1 MAVSL
6 TDFDKESY
14 MKRFACALA
23 RSTSSLL
30 MGAMVIAAGTAMAQ
44 DINPRVIRFGFG
56 NPEISPSGQGVK
68 HFAELVDKKSGG
80 KMKVR
85 LFGGAVL
92 GADMAMQTAL
102 TAGTQEMMV
111 GSTATLVGMVKE
123 FGILDLPFVFQ
134 TPEEA
139 YAVVDGPIGQKLTS
153 KLPAVGLVGV
163 AFWDN
168 GFRNLTNSKRAVA
181 KMEDMDGIKL
191 RVMQNPV
198 YLEFF
203 KELGASPVPM
213 PWSEV
218 FTALETRT
226 VDGQEN
232 PAPTIDTAKL
242 YEVQKYLSLT
252 RHAYAAHLVMASKK
266 WWDTLTKDEQ
276 RVITEAVIE
285 TRPFQRKLNNEAD
298 SKSIATLKEKGMTVT
313 SIPPAEL
320 QRMSDKVRPVVEK
333 FAANFDSNLAK
344 EMFAQVESMRKK

>member
-1 MAVSL
+1 MRFSLRTLASCISVLAVC
-6 TDFDKESY
+6 T
-14 MKRFACALA
+14 
-23 RSTSSLL
+23 
-30 MGAMVIAAGTAMAQ
+30 IAAASGSVAAQ
-44 DINPRVIRFGFG
+44 DIHQRVIRFGFG
-56 NPEISPSGQGVK
+56 NPDSSPSGQGVK

-85 LFGGAVL
+85 MFGGAVL

-111 GSTATLVGMVKE
+111 GSTATLVGMAKE

-139 YAVVDGPIGQKLTS
+139 YAVVDGPVGKKLTA
-153 KLPAVGLVGV
+153 KLPSVGLVGI

-168 GFRNLTNSKRAVA
+168 GFRNMTNSKRVVA

-198 YLEFF
+198 YLDFF

-218 FTALETRT
+218 FSALETRT

-276 RVITEAVIE
+276 RIITEAVIE
-285 TRPFQRKLNNEAD
+285 TRPYQRKLNNDAD
-298 SKSIATLKEKGMTVT
+298 SKSIATLKEKGMVVTV
-313 SIPPAEL
+313 IPPAEL

-333 FAANFDSNLAK
+333 FAATSDPALAK
-344 EMFAQVESMRKK
+344 EMFSQVEATRKKK

>member
-1 MAVSL
+1 MKQLSWLATSRSFAVMTSCL
-6 TDFDKESY
+6 
-14 MKRFACALA
+14 LA
-23 RSTSSLL
+23 FVAG
-30 MGAMVIAAGTAMAQ
+30 GASAQ
-44 DINPRVIRFGFG
+44 DVKERTIRFGFG
-56 NPEISPSGQGVK
+56 NPESSPSGQGVK
-68 HFAELVDKKSGG
+68 RFAELVDKKSGG
-80 KMKVR
+80 KIKVR
-85 LFGGAVL
+85 LFGNAIL

-123 FGILDLPFVFQ
+123 FGILDLPFVFR

-139 YAVVDGPIGQKLTS
+139 YAVVDGPIGQTLTG
-153 KLPAVGLVGV
+153 KLPAVGLVGI

-168 GFRNLTNSKRAVA
+168 GFRNLTNSKHAVA
-181 KMEDMDGIKL
+181 KMEDLSGIKL

-203 KELGASPVPM
+203 KDLGASPVPM

-218 FTALETRT
+218 FSALETRA

-266 WWDTLTKDEQ
+266 WWDTLSKDEQ
-276 RVITEAVIE
+276 RIITEAVIE
-285 TRPFQRKLNNEAD
+285 TRPFQRQVNND
-298 SKSIATLKEKGMTVT
+298 SDGKSIAALKEKGMTVT
-313 SIPPAEL
+313 TIPPAEL
-320 QRMSDKVRPVVEK
+320 QRMSDKVRPTVEK
-333 FAANFDSNLAK
+333 FAANFDSALAK
-344 EMFAQVESMRKK
+344 QMFEQVESMRKKP

>member
-1 MAVSL
+1 MKLPIRALSRTASLAAAVVL
-6 TDFDKESY
+6 
-14 MKRFACALA
+14 
-23 RSTSSLL
+23 
-30 MGAMVIAAGTAMAQ
+30 AMAGSLASAQ
-44 DINPRVIRFGFG
+44 DVSSRVIRFGFG
-56 NPEISPSGQGVK
+56 NPESSPSGQGVK

-85 LFGGAVL
+85 LFGGAQL

-102 TAGTQEMMV
+102 AAGTQEMMV

-139 YAVVDGPIGQKLTS
+139 YAVVDGPIGSKLTA
-153 KLPAVGLVGV
+153 KLPAVGLIGV

-181 KMEDMDGIKL
+181 KMEDLQGIKL

-218 FTALETRT
+218 FGALETKA

-242 YEVQKYLSLT
+242 YEVQKYLSIT

-266 WWDTLTKDEQ
+266 WWDTLSKDEQ
-276 RVITEAVIE
+276 RIISESVVE
-285 TRPFQRKLNNEAD
+285 TRAFQRKLNNEAD
-298 SKSIATLKEKGMTVT
+298 GKSIADLKTKGMTVT
-313 SIPPAEL
+313 TIAPAEL
-320 QRMSDKVRPVVEK
+320 QRMSDKVRPVVDK
-333 FAANFDSNLAK
+333 FAANFDAALAK
-344 EMFAQVESMRKK
+344 EMFSQVESMRKK

>member
-1 MAVSL
+1 VKSPTRAFSGRTAGLLAAILLAFTAV
-6 TDFDKESY
+6 
-14 MKRFACALA
+14 A
-23 RSTSSLL
+23 SS
-30 MGAMVIAAGTAMAQ
+30 AQ
-44 DINPRVIRFGFG
+44 DVNTRTIRFGFG
-56 NPEISPSGQGVK
+56 NPESSPSGQGVK
-68 HFAELVDKKSGG
+68 HFAELVEKKSGG

-85 LFGGAVL
+85 LFPGAVL
-92 GADMAMQTAL
+92 GADMAMQTSL

-139 YAVVDGPIGQKLTS
+139 YAVVDGPIGAKLTA

-168 GFRNLTNSKRAVA
+168 GFRNLTNSKRPVA

-203 KELGASPVPM
+203 KELGANPVPM

-218 FTALETRT
+218 FGALETRA

-276 RVITEAVIE
+276 RIITEAAVE
-285 TRPFQRKLNNEAD
+285 TRPFQRKLNNDAD
-298 SKSIATLKEKGMTVT
+298 GKSIATLRDKGMTVST
-313 SIPPAEL
+313 VSPAEL
-320 QRMSDKVRPVVEK
+320 QRMSDKVRPVVDK
-333 FAANFDSNLAK
+333 FAASFDANLAK
-344 EMFAQVESMRKK
+344 EMFTQVDGMRKK

>member
-1 MAVSL
+1 MKLPIRPFTLRTAGYVAVVL
-6 TDFDKESY
+6 L
-14 MKRFACALA
+14 ALA
-23 RSTSSLL
+23 SSS
-30 MGAMVIAAGTAMAQ
+30 ASAQ
-44 DINPRVIRFGFG
+44 DVSSRIIRFGFG
-56 NPEISPSGQGVK
+56 NPESSPSGQGVK

-85 LFGGAVL
+85 LFGAALL
-92 GADMAMQTAL
+92 GADMAMQTSLA
-102 TAGTQEMMV
+102 AGTQEMMV
-111 GSTATLVGMVKE
+111 GSTATLVGIVKE

-139 YAVVDGPIGQKLTS
+139 YAVVDGPIGQKLTA
-153 KLPAVGLVGV
+153 KLPEVGLVGI

-198 YLEFF
+198 YIEFF
-203 KELGASPVPM
+203 KELGANPIPM

-218 FTALETRT
+218 FGALEMHA

-242 YEVQKYLSLT
+242 YEVQKYLSIT
-252 RHAYAAHLVMASKK
+252 RHAYAAHLVMVSKK
-266 WWDTLTKDEQ
+266 WWDTLSKHEQ
-276 RVITEAVIE
+276 RIITEAVVE

-298 SKSIATLKEKGMTVT
+298 GKAIADLKTKGMTVT
-313 SIPPAEL
+313 TIAPAEL
-320 QRMSDKVRPVVEK
+320 QRMSDKVRPVVDK

-344 EMFAQVESMRKK
+344 EMFTQVAAMRKKK

>member
-1 MAVSL
+1 MNSSIRAFARRSVGLLAV
-6 TDFDKESY
+6 
-14 MKRFACALA
+14 CAIA
-23 RSTSSLL
+23 
-30 MGAMVIAAGTAMAQ
+30 VAAGGASAQ
-44 DINPRVIRFGFG
+44 ISQRMIRFGFG
-56 NPEISPSGQGVK
+56 NPESSPSGQGVK

-102 TAGTQEMMV
+102 AAGTQEMMV

-139 YAVVDGPIGQKLTS
+139 YAVVDGPVGKKLTA
-153 KLPAVGLVGV
+153 KLPAVGLIGI

-168 GFRNLTNSKRAVA
+168 GFRNLTNSKRPVA
-181 KMEDMDGIKL
+181 KMEDLDGIKL

-218 FTALETRT
+218 FSALETRT
-226 VDGQEN
+226 VDGHEN
-232 PAPTIDTAKL
+232 PASTIDTAKI

-266 WWDTLTKDEQ
+266 WWDTLSPDEQ
-276 RVITEAVIE
+276 RIIAEAVIE
-285 TRPFQRKLNNEAD
+285 TQPFQRKLNNEAD
-298 SKSIATLKEKGMTVT
+298 AKSIAALKEKGMTVT
-313 SIPPAEL
+313 VIPPAEL

-333 FAANFDSNLAK
+333 FAADFDANLAK
-344 EMFAQVESMRKK
+344 EMFAQVEAMRKKP

>member
-1 MAVSL
+1 
-6 TDFDKESY
+6 
-14 MKRFACALA
+14 MKLSIRTFTRHTGCLAAACVLGLLGAQGALA
-23 RSTSSLL
+23 
-30 MGAMVIAAGTAMAQ
+30 Q
-44 DINPRVIRFGFG
+44 DVQSRIIRFGFG
-56 NPEISPSGQGVK
+56 NPDSSPSGQGVK
-68 HFAELVDKKSGG
+68 HFAELVEKKSGG

-85 LFGGAVL
+85 LFGGAVF

-139 YAVVDGPIGQKLTS
+139 YAVVDGPIGQKLTA
-153 KLPAVGLVGV
+153 KLPDVGLIGI

-181 KMEDMDGIKL
+181 KLEDMNGIKL

-203 KELGASPVPM
+203 KELGANPVPM

-218 FTALETRT
+218 FTALETRA
-226 VDGQEN
+226 VDGHEN
-232 PAPTIDTAKL
+232 PASTIDTAKI

-266 WWDTLTKDEQ
+266 WWDTLSKDEQ
-276 RVITEAVIE
+276 RIITEAVVE

-298 SKSIATLKEKGMTVT
+298 SKSIAALKDKGMTVT
-313 SIPPAEL
+313 TIPPAEL

-333 FAANFDSNLAK
+333 FAADFDASLAK
-344 EMFAQVESMRKK
+344 EMFNQVAAMRQKK